1 MSAVL
6 TVGEKSVEEQDRLE
20 EIEELLKA
28 EEDKRKE
35 SKASLERARKVIDSV
50 YEDVSKN
57 VVALVSN
64 AGGRWRSRTS
74 FSRAKVREA
83 YEHAKPEWSEL
94 DESNLQSNIAIL
106 NSGNRPKLPPIQ
118 STVPIANDLIDRLKL
133 HLLKTPMT
141 IVLDTLEAH
150 PEATIWVQEGR
161 QLHEGS
167 SSCIFC
173 SGPLTD
179 DRKAAIEDHFS
190 DAVAELEREIDAIL
204 GELRIAEKQC
214 ETVRLSLPD
223 EGLLLEDLREAY
235 RSSKQDVEN
244 ALRRLEGWCR
254 ELGKVARK
262 KRENVLAPF
271 ELLQTQVESP
281 RVNDARFKA
290 LCAMHDERVE
300 RHEEALQEAAKAVE
314 EHYLKLNE
322 ETVVLQKKIVAE
334 SSQEFDVA
342 SQNIGDLARERD
354 ALNNR
359 EADPMPAAEVL
370 TREVARMLGRSELTF
385 ELYENQYRVMRNGEP
400 AVGLSTGERSVIM
413 LIYFM
418 EAVARVPGPKPI
430 VVIDDPVSSMDSDV
444 FMGISTYIW
453 SEAVVKESMAQLIL
467 LTHNFELFRQW
478 DIQLTSAKHIKSS
491 LYELRSKH
499 KSGLDGDLRRTPD
512 LVAWPPSNK
521 VRKKIRST
529 YYHAFMVVEEAKR
542 NLNENDSLE
551 NRLDAQLL
559 FPNVIRR
566 LLESFLAFK
575 FPASVGDFN
584 GSMRNAGEYLKD
596 SGYNGDADALRLRL
610 TRYTHAY
617 SHNESPSIG
626 DIVSPDEVR
635 TAISAVFVFMKAL
648 DPQHLSGLCEVLE
661 IDESGLVSDF

>member
-20 EIEELLKA
+20 EIEQLLEA
-28 EEDKRKE
+28 EEEKKRE
-35 SKASLERARKVIDSV
+35 SKASLERAQKAINSV
-50 YEDVSKN
+50 FEDVSKN
-57 VVALVSN
+57 VVTLVSK

-74 FSRAKVREA
+74 FSKAKVREA
-83 YEHAKPEWSEL
+83 YEQTTSEWQEL
-94 DESNLQSNIAIL
+94 DDATLQAKIAII
-106 NSGNRPKLPPIQ
+106 NSGKRPKLPAFQ
-118 STVPIANDLIDRLKL
+118 STVSISGDIVDRLKSSL
-133 HLLKTPMT
+133 AKTPAT
-141 IVLDTLEAH
+141 IVLDTLEVH
-150 PEATIWVQEGR
+150 PEATSWVQEGR
-161 QLHEGS
+161 QLHERS

-173 SGPLTD
+173 SGPLTGE
-179 DRKAAIEDHFS
+179 RKKSIDEHFS
-190 DAVAELEREIDAIL
+190 DAVAELEREIDAIS
-204 GELRIAEKQC
+204 GELRAAEIQC

-223 EGLLLEDLREAY
+223 EGLLLEDLRETY
-235 RSSKQDVEN
+235 RSSKHDVES
-244 ALRRLEGWCR
+244 ALRRLERWCG

-262 KRENVLAPF
+262 KRENVLALV
-271 ELLQTQVESP
+271 ELPQAELESHI
-281 RVNDARFKA
+281 VDDVTLKA
-290 LCAMHDERVE
+290 LCAKHDKRVE
-300 RHEEALQEAAKAVE
+300 QHEEGLLEAAKAVE
-314 EHYLKLNE
+314 EHYLELNKE
-322 ETVVLQKKIVAE
+322 IVVSQKKIVSE
-334 SSQEFDVA
+334 SSGKVERA
-342 SQNIGDLARERD
+342 SQNIDVLTGERD

-359 EADPMPAAEVL
+359 EGDPMPSAEVL

-385 ELYENQYRVMRNGEP
+385 ELYGNQYRVMRNGEP

-418 EAVARVPGPKPI
+418 ESVARVPGPKPI

-453 SEAVVKESMAQLIL
+453 SEAVIKERMAQLIL

-478 DIQLTSAKHIKSS
+478 DLQLASAKQVRSS
-491 LYELRSKH
+491 LYELRSTHKH
-499 KSGLDGDLRRTPD
+499 RSDGSLSRIPD
-512 LVAWPPSNK
+512 LVAWPPNVN
-521 VRKKIRST
+521 VRKKMRSS

-542 NLNENDSLE
+542 KLNANNSLE

-575 FPASVGDFN
+575 FPASVGNFN
-584 GSMRNAGEYLKD
+584 GSMRNAGKLLND
-596 SGYNGDADALRLRL
+596 AGYEGDADALRLRL

-635 TAISAVFVFMKAL
+635 TAISAVFIFMKAL
-648 DPQHLSGLCEVLE
+648 DPKHLSGLCEVLE
-661 IDESGLVSDF
+661 IDENELMSDF